1 VAQLTE
7 HLSKELLARFGVPV
21 QVGILA
27 STGDEAAAAAAEL
40 GAPVAVK
47 AQVPAGGRGKAGGI
61 RRAESPEEAR
71 AAFSA
76 VTSVVFDGLT
86 VSQARVERWEPCDS
100 EYYVSVVVDS
110 EQAQPVAL
118 FSAVGG
124 IDVEAGAKIVRVP
137 LREDGSLSAALFREV
152 GYEAGIRAD
161 VLERVLSVVQALA
174 RAHGTLDAKLVEVN
188 PLGVKADGRLVALDG
203 RIIVDDHAL
212 YRHPEIHQFVTER
225 QPRRQEDLV
234 RERTK
239 LEYVRLGGWLGLISG
254 GAGMTMAAMDLIAD
268 LGGAPACFLDC
279 SNNPTP
285 EGYGAALDLL
295 LGDPE
300 VRAILISIFGGLTQM
315 DRVAKALVKLL
326 ADRSPRKPIT
336 LRLMGTN
343 AEAAS
348 AVLRAAGLKNHQTLE
363 EAVAAA
369 VASGGD
375 PRGAAR

>member
-1 VAQLTE
+1 MAQLTE
-7 HLSKELLARFGVPV
+7 HLSKELLAGFGVPV
-21 QVGILA
+21 RVGILA
-27 STGDEAAAAAAEL
+27 ATADEAAAAAAKL
-40 GAPVAVK
+40 GAPVAIK
-47 AQVPAGGRGKAGGI
+47 AQVPTGGRGRAGGI
-61 RRAESPEEAR
+61 RRADSPEEAR
-71 AAFSA
+71 AAFGA
-76 VTSVVFDGLT
+76 VTSVAFDGLA
-86 VSQARVERWEPCDS
+86 VSEVRVERWEPCDA

-118 FSAVGG
+118 FSAAGG
-124 IDVEAGAKIVRVP
+124 VDVEAGAKIVRVP
-137 LREDGSLSAALFREV
+137 LRDDGSLPAALFREA
-152 GYEAGIRAD
+152 GYRAGIRTD
-161 VLERVLSVVQALA
+161 VLERVLAVAQALA
-174 RAHGTLDAKLVEVN
+174 RAHAALDATLVEVN
-188 PLGVKADGRLVALDG
+188 PLGVAADGRLVALDG
-203 RIIVDDHAL
+203 RIVVDDHAL
-212 YRHPEIHQFVTER
+212 YRHPDINRSVTER

-268 LGGAPACFLDC
+268 LGGTPACFLDC

-300 VRAILISIFGGLTQM
+300 VRAILVSIFGGLTQM
-315 DRVAKALVKLL
+315 DRVARVLVKLL

-348 AVLRAAGLKNHQTLE
+348 AVLRGAGLKNYRTLE

-375 PRGAAR
+375 ARGTTR